1 MASTNEIIGDLA
13 FKAVIETL
21 LSSYAQ
27 ISVESFIGR
36 KLTEDEKDR
45 IRDGIPPF
53 LKIVQEET
61 HKVANATEVK

>member
-1 MASTNEIIGDLA
+1 MASTNEIIDDLA

-36 KLTEDEKDR
+36 KLTEAEKDR
-45 IRDGIPPF
+45 IRNGIPPF
-53 LKIVQEET
+53 LKIAQEET
-61 HKVANATEVK
+61 HKAANAQEVK